1 MEIPE
6 RKEITKGYFV
16 GDTVILMEE
25 TEETKRLGFE
35 KGVVGIVSKNDTK
48 ETLKG
53 WKVVDYEKNF
63 KEAVDKMNPEYTRDS
78 TCTVGRQILAVVAV
92 VVVQTGNSAALVAAV
107 VVGA

>member
-63 KEAVDKMNPEYTRDS
+63 KEAVDKMNPEE
-78 TCTVGRQILAVVAV
+78 VGELFAK
-92 VVVQTGNSAALVAAV
+92 LVEIGKIKNPIDKSVEITKEKEDEKASD
-107 VVGA
+107 